1 MFIHIVTWRLP
12 AAIAALRWR
21 GLQSVAVLSADDHP
35 RRVWQSVNH
44 SLFNLLVS
52 PVWSVCFFNFCS
64 IRPRSI
70 SCVAVVVIRKSI
82 LLYFLL
88 STSFPLFVIAVQ
100 WVQKVGSV
108 EFPKRNDDPF
118 LAHGNIQSFFFLHKT
133 FLPLFP
139 FTLSLSLSAF
149 VCVCVRVRSVFT
161 LTANVA
167 SRSRRL

>member
-1 MFIHIVTWRLP
+1 MAF
-12 AAIAALRWR
+12 
-21 GLQSVAVLSADDHP
+21 LQIRSFRSRVAVLSA
-35 RRVWQSVNH
+35 RGAATACR
-44 SLFNLLVS
+44 FLLCCQMKMDEIS
-52 PVWSVCFFNFCS
+52 
-64 IRPRSI
+64 PRSI

-139 FTLSLSLSAF
+139 FTLCLSLSAF

>member
-1 MFIHIVTWRLP
+1 MAF
-12 AAIAALRWR
+12 
-21 GLQSVAVLSADDHP
+21 LQIRSFRSRVAVLSA
-35 RRVWQSVNH
+35 RGAATACR
-44 SLFNLLVS
+44 FLL
-52 PVWSVCFFNFCS
+52 CCQMKMDE

-88 STSFPLFVIAVQ
+88 STSFPLFVIAAQ